1 VDLRAVCLV
10 RAIVV
15 CVCEVSD
22 FCAERQGEK
31 KFEKEIFF
39 PQLNSPHQDDA
50 SLLFVTEN

>member
-1 VDLRAVCLV
+1 MDLRAVCLV